1 MVFCMF
7 LQYIELEL
15 ILPYFMSVQ
24 SNALSGRINVT
35 IKALLALKAAADS
48 AKREKEAVEQKQ
60 ASLVKTAA
68 QAVIKRTKDKQQT
81 PAAN

>member
-1 MVFCMF
+1 M
-7 LQYIELEL
+7 
-15 ILPYFMSVQ
+15 
-24 SNALSGRINVT
+24 T
-35 IKALLALKAAADS
+35 IKALLALKAAADT

-60 ASLVKTAA
+60 ASLVKTTA